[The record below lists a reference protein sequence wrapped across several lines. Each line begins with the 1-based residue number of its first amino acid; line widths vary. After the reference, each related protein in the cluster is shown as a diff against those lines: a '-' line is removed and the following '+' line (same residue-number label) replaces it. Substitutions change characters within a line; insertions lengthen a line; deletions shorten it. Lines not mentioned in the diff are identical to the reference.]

1 MLGERFTGA
10 QAAEWG
16 LAYAAVPP
24 DQLDRAAD
32 DIGTALAAK
41 APISLERMK
50 KALLTA
56 TGLDAA
62 LRDEAADLLAVM
74 RTEDWAEGV
83 RAFADRRAPVFH
95 GK

>member
-1 MLGERFTGA
+1 
-10 QAAEWG
+10 
-16 LAYAAVPP
+16 
-24 DQLDRAAD
+24 
-32 DIGTALAAK
+32 
-41 APISLERMK
+41 MK

-56 TGLDAA
+56 TEIDVA

-95 GK
+95 GR